1 MECPYCACEL
11 RLAED
16 AVVAST
22 APLLART
29 TCASPRCAREL
40 WAEVPSVTA
49 GAGIDDADVRL
60 LKVPPVAT
68 VDRSPLGKR
77 ALSEVVA
84 ALVIAVAAIVFA
96 LVVGFRYVA
105 WPDPGPVRT
114 EAALAG
120 FTLIGAIVFG
130 VGLLLDGTLRLRRRE
145 AAAPR
150 IELVLLAL
158 PKGYRA

>member
-1 MECPYCACEL
+1 MECPYCGCEL
-11 RLAED
+11 RLVED
-16 AVVAST
+16 AVVASI

-40 WAEVPSVTA
+40 WAELPSATD
-49 GAGIDDADVRL
+49 GAGIDDAAVRL
-60 LKVPPVAT
+60 LRVPPVAT
-68 VDRSPLGKR
+68 VERSPLGKR
-77 ALSEVVA
+77 AVSEVVA
-84 ALVIAVAAIVFA
+84 TLVIAVSAIVFA
-96 LVVGFRYVA
+96 LVVGFRYVS

-114 EAALAG
+114 EAELAG

-150 IELVLLAL
+150 VALVLLAL
-158 PKGYRA
+158 PKSYRA